1 MRISAALIVESFR
14 GIWIEPSLLTE
25 ILDGTVI
32 ISLGPIRRSSVSV
45 HLSQIYT
52 CFLAGLDDGGAC
64 DNAKIRVGTLTLL
77 PILVL
82 RLARGSGRRSQ
93 RSYEHNRSRN
103 PFRQQ
108 HGE

>member
-52 CFLAGLDDGGAC
+52 CFLAGLDDRGAC
-64 DNAKIRVGTLTLL
+64 DTPKIRIGTLTLL
-77 PILVL
+77 PIFVL
-82 RLARGSGRRSQ
+82 RLARACRRRPQ
-93 RSYEHNRSRN
+93 RSYGHNPSQN

-108 HGE
+108 HG